1 MKKIPVVVTAGIL
14 SFFLSTILLF
24 AEKQNIMVTPFVNR
38 GEVKYNWISH
48 GISDTVMAD
57 LNDTRGFTVLS
68 EESRQAAM
76 REMELGQT
84 GILKDAV
91 VVRIGEITGAHVVVS
106 GHYKVSGEG
115 ITIYSKL
122 VEVKSGRVK
131 KDCTVEGDIKDIFS
145 LQDRIVNTLLKGSAA
160 TQESSSKENYRPSF
174 TAYEWYSRGLEARYR
189 DPGKALSFFQ
199 KAVAIDGDYVDA
211 LLKAAYV
218 SGRTLDRY
226 REAEMYLQRAEK
238 ALKRKGQKKT
248 LIYAYMLMVRGVVSD
263 NSGDWEKAGRYYLA
277 AKNLRDALKF
287 TEDEGYAV
295 LLINTGQNY
304 EYRGDLDQ
312 ALDHYTQARFIL
324 DDLDLAETSIYSTL
338 LNDMGIVFHRKGA
351 YDRALEFFTK
361 SKILKEKLKLERSQ
375 KYSLTLNNIGNV
387 YLEKNNLEK
396 AFEYFQQARILRE
409 RLKLTGT
416 KEYASIL
423 MNLGIIFS
431 RRKEYNRALPLYNS
445 ADSIYSEIGNTRTKS
460 YSMLLMNLGTTLRSL
475 GKKKESM
482 NYYMRSKKL
491 KEELKLQNTS
501 GYGHLLLN
509 MGVLYYNTKDRKSA
523 CRYFK
528 EAYNAYVRAKYHG
541 QLKTTALRFS
551 RECSP

>member
-1 MKKIPVVVTAGIL
+1 MKKIPVVVSAGIL
-14 SFFLSTILLF
+14 LLLLFTGLLF
-24 AEKQNIMVTPFVNR
+24 AEKKNIMVTPFINR
-38 GEVKYNWISH
+38 GDAKYNWVSH
-48 GISDTVMAD
+48 GISDTVMTD
-57 LNDTRGFTVLS
+57 LNNTQEFTILS
-68 EESRQAAM
+68 EESRQAAL

-91 VVRIGEITGAHVVVS
+91 AARLGEITGAHLVLS
-106 GHYKVSGEG
+106 GHYKVSGDG

-122 VEVKSGRVK
+122 VEVKTGKIK
-131 KDCTVEGDIKDIFS
+131 KDCKVEGAVKDIFS
-145 LQDRIVNTLLKGSAA
+145 LQDRIVNTLLKGSLEAKSPGS
-160 TQESSSKENYRPSF
+160 EKSFRPAF
-174 TAYEWYSRGLEARYR
+174 TAYEWYSRGLEARYV
-189 DPGKALSFFQ
+189 DPEKALTFFQ
-199 KAVAIDGDYVDA
+199 KAVEIDGDYVDA

-226 REAEMYLQRAEK
+226 REAERYLQRADK
-238 ALKRKGQKKT
+238 VIKKKGQEKS

-263 NSGDWEKAGRYYLA
+263 NSGNWESARRYYRA
-277 AKNLRDALKF
+277 AKDLREELKF
-287 TEDEGYAV
+287 TQDEGYAV

-304 EYRGDLDQ
+304 EYHGDLDQ

-324 DDLDLAETSIYSTL
+324 DDLDLAETGIYSTL
-338 LNDMGIVFHRKGA
+338 LNDMGIVFHRKGT

-361 SKILKEKLKLERSQ
+361 SKILKEKLKLEGSQ

-409 RLKLTGT
+409 KLKLTGT

-423 MNLGIIFS
+423 MNLGIIYS
-431 RRKEYNRALPLYNS
+431 RQKEYNRALPLYNS
-445 ADSIYSEIGNTRTKS
+445 ADNIYSEIGNTRTKS

-509 MGVLYYNTKDRKSA
+509 MGVLYYNMKDRKNA
-523 CRYFK
+523 CRYFR
-528 EAYNAYVRAKYHG
+528 EAYNVYVRAKYRG

-551 RECSP
+551 RQCSP